1 MKGRICVYEKFG
13 FCRNGASCKFT
24 HPTLVC
30 DDEKCS
36 IKDCSKRHPQ
46 ACRFFTNYSHCKF
59 GDSCKFLHKRKP
71 LDTRNEEYKTL
82 KEKYDILMKNH
93 IEIEEKYSKLQNRV
107 SSLEANFFD
116 IMRNEIHKIQH
127 DVNESNNPC
136 NNLQSTMNENDTMD
150 VTKVSDDNME
160 YTIANSY
167 CVDDSLLH
175 EIMDNEYDICKYLD
189 HEISDIKEN
198 LKGRIIDETL
208 KKLNSIKD
216 AVKNKRNELENLN
229 EQHVNVNPE
238 IESDS
243 EETYKLIDDFV
254 SMVEYTE
261 KVPRNKFRPISD
273 KNFHKIIEQIEIVK
287 RNKENTLHLMFNGPK
302 SFVGNFVGKRKTM
315 QTM

>member
-1 MKGRICVYEKFG
+1 MKDRICIYEKYG
-13 FCRNGASCKFT
+13 FCRNGATCKFT

-30 DDEKCS
+30 DDDKCN
-36 IKDCSKRHPQ
+36 IKDCSMRHPQ
-46 ACRFFTNYSHCKF
+46 ACRFFTNNSHCKF
-59 GDSCKFLHKRKP
+59 DDSCKFLHKRKP
-71 LDTRNEEYKTL
+71 LDTNNEEYKTL

-136 NNLQSTMNENDTMD
+136 NNLQSTMKENDTMD

-167 CVDDSLLH
+167 NVDDSLLH
-175 EIMDNEYDICKYLD
+175 EIMDHEYDICKYLD

-216 AVKNKRNELENLN
+216 AIKNKRNELENLN

-254 SMVEYTE
+254 NMVEYTE
-261 KVPRNKFRPISD
+261 KVSRKKFRNISD
-273 KNFHKIIEQIEIVK
+273 KYLEQIIEQIEIVK
-287 RNKENTLHLMFNGPK
+287 RNKESTLHLMFNGPK
-302 SFVGNFVGKRKTM
+302 SFVGNFVGKRKT
-315 QTM
+315 

>member
-1 MKGRICVYEKFG
+1 MKDRVCVYEKFG

-30 DDEKCS
+30 DDVKCN

-71 LDTRNEEYKTL
+71 LDTSNEEYKTL
-82 KEKYDILMKNH
+82 KEKYDSLMKNH

-107 SSLEANFFD
+107 STLEANFFD
-116 IMRNEIHKIQH
+116 LMRNEIHNIQH
-127 DVNESNNPC
+127 DVNESNDLC
-136 NNLQSTMNENDTMD
+136 DNLQSTMKENDKMD

-167 CVDDSLLH
+167 SVDDSLLH
-175 EIMDNEYDICKYLD
+175 EIIDYEYDICKYLD
-189 HEISDIKEN
+189 QEMGDIKDN

-208 KKLNSIKD
+208 KRLNSIKD
-216 AVKNKRNELENLN
+216 AIENKRNDLKILN
-229 EQHVNVNPE
+229 EQHVNTE

-243 EETYKLIDDFV
+243 EETYKMIDDFV
-254 SMVEYTE
+254 NMVEYTE

-287 RNKENTLHLMFNGPK
+287 RNKESTLHLLFNGPK
-302 SFVGNFVGKRKTM
+302 SFVGKWK
-315 QTM
+315 